1 MKNQNTYLNVHE
13 IRKDFPILNRK
24 INGKSLV
31 YFDNAA
37 TAQTPK
43 QVIDVIV
50 DYYSL
55 YNANIHRGVHQ
66 LSQEATDK
74 YEESRQT
81 IQKHF
86 NAKHAHEIIF
96 TSGTTHSI
104 NLVASGFRSILKKN
118 DVVLVSALEHHSNI
132 VPWQMLC
139 EKTGAL
145 LKVIPMTQEGELD
158 MDEFETLLKLKP
170 KLIFTNHISNA
181 LGTINPIKKII
192 TKAHSVGAAV
202 LVDGAQ
208 ACPHIKPDVQELDV
222 DFYVTSAHKM
232 CGPTGVGMLYAKE
245 EWLKKLPPY
254 QGGGEMISEVTF
266 DKTTYADLPH
276 KFEAGTPNICGGIS
290 FGAAVD
296 YMNSIGFERIAAYE
310 NELLAYAT
318 TKLLEIEGLK
328 IYGTSSNKTSV
339 ISFNIEGVHAYD
351 LGTIIDK
358 LGIAIRT
365 GQHCA
370 QPIMDFYGISGTA
383 RASFAFYNTKEEIDL
398 LVAALKKAQLM
409 LS

>member
-208 ACPHIKPDVQELDV
+208 ACPHIKSDVQELDV

-276 KFEAGTPNICGGIS
+276 KFEAGTPNICGGIA

-296 YMNSIGFERIAAYE
+296 YMNSIGFESIAAYE

-398 LVAALKKAQLM
+398 LVAALKKAQRM

>member
-1 MKNQNTYLNVHE
+1 MKNQNSYLNVHE
-13 IRKDFPILNRK
+13 IRKDFPILSRK

-104 NLVASGFRSILKKN
+104 NLVASGFGSILKKN

-276 KFEAGTPNICGGIS
+276 KFEAGTPNICGGIA

-339 ISFNIEGVHAYD
+339 ISFNIDGVHAYD

-358 LGIAIRT
+358 FGIAIRT

>member
-208 ACPHIKPDVQELDV
+208 ACPHIKSDVQELDV

-276 KFEAGTPNICGGIS
+276 KFEAGTPNICGGIA

>member
-276 KFEAGTPNICGGIS
+276 KFEAGTPNICGGIA

-296 YMNSIGFERIAAYE
+296 YMNSIGFESIAAYE

-398 LVAALKKAQLM
+398 LVAALKKAQRM